1 MTFGVTVERS
11 STVTLF
17 PKRRNSFT
25 SVPMNRENYLTL
37 KNGYRLWYRIA
48 GSGPGLPLLV
58 LHGGPGAGHD
68 YLENLEKLSDQ
79 RPVVLYDQLG
89 CGKSDQPDDNSL
101 WHIERFADEVDE
113 VRALLGLSQFHIIG
127 QSFGGWLLVEYLCR
141 NPKGLA
147 SVVLASTS
155 SSMAQF
161 VTEAKKWITQLPQ
174 NHQDA
179 LRLHGERTEYQHP
192 DYLAAVDAF
201 NRSFLCRMP
210 VWPDCIIRTGAN
222 INASKTY
229 GFMNGPNEFT
239 VIGNLKDWDR
249 SSEIKGKM
257 VPALITCGE
266 FDELGP
272 DCAGVLHAS
281 LPNSELRIFRDCS
294 HTAHLE
300 DEENYLD
307 SVRAFLKKHDG

>member
-1 MTFGVTVERS
+1 MVAASAMEQG
-11 STVTLF
+11 
-17 PKRRNSFT
+17 
-25 SVPMNRENYLTL
+25 NYLTL
-37 KNGYRLWYRIA
+37 ENGHRLWYRIA
-48 GSGPGLPLLV
+48 GTGPRLPLLV

-68 YLENLEKLSDQ
+68 YLENLDKLSDQ
-79 RPVVLYDQLG
+79 RPVILYDQLG
-89 CGKSDQPDDNSL
+89 CGKSDKPDDKSL
-101 WHIERFADEVDE
+101 WRIERFADEIDE
-113 VRALLGLSQFHIIG
+113 VRAQLGLNQVHVLG

-141 NPKGLA
+141 DPQGLA

-161 VTEAKKWITQLPQ
+161 VTEASKCIRQLPQ

-179 LRLHGERTEYQHP
+179 LQLHGECAEYQHP

-201 NRSFLCRMP
+201 NRNFLCRMP
-210 VWPDCIIRTGAN
+210 VWPDSIVRTGAN
-222 INASKTY
+222 LDSSRTY
-229 GFMNGPNEFT
+229 VFMNGPNEFT

-249 SSEIKGKM
+249 SSDIKGKQ

-272 DCAGVLHAS
+272 DCAGVLHGS
-281 LPNSELRIFRDCS
+281 LPNSEMRIFPGCS

-300 DEENYLD
+300 DEENYLAALR
-307 SVRAFLKKHDG
+307 VFLRVNDR